1 MGRETAKLETI
12 MKSLLLCMLL
22 TIGVARA
29 EQPEPERPHQVP
41 TLRAGEA
48 VVPTRNVRPQT
59 SSARKAEITRR
70 MFWLALSLR

>member
-1 MGRETAKLETI
+1 
-12 MKSLLLCMLL
+12 MKSILLCMLL
-22 TIGVARA
+22 SAGVARA
-29 EQPEPERPHQVP
+29 GQPELEQPRQVP
-41 TLRAGEA
+41 AARACEA

>member
-1 MGRETAKLETI
+1 
-12 MKSLLLCMLL
+12 MKSVLLCMLL
-22 TIGVARA
+22 AIGVARA
-29 EQPEPERPHQVP
+29 EQPELERPRQVP

-48 VVPTRNVRPQT
+48 VAQVPRNARPHT

>member
-1 MGRETAKLETI
+1 
-12 MKSLLLCMLL
+12 MKSILLCMLL

-29 EQPEPERPHQVP
+29 EQPELERPRQVP
-41 TLRAGEA
+41 TLRAVEA
-48 VVPTRNVRPQT
+48 VVPVHNNARPHT